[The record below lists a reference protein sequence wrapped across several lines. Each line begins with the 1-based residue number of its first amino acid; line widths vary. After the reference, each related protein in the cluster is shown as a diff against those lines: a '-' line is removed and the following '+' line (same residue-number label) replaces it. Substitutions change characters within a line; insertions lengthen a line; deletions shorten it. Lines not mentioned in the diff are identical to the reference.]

1 MTPTGLTLDAG
12 VLIAVERGDGRVRA
26 LLRRAVERQMRLA
39 VPAAVLAQ
47 VWRDGARQVR
57 LARMM
62 ASPEVEIV
70 DLDADMARMCGVL
83 LGRRGARDVVDASV
97 VVCARRRQ
105 DAVVTSDAEDLRL
118 LDPGLPVITI

>member
-47 VWRDGARQVR
+47 VWQDGARQVR

-62 ASPEVEIV
+62 ASPEVEVV
-70 DLDADMARMCGVL
+70 DLDADTARMCGVL
-83 LGRRGARDVVDASV
+83 LGRRGARDVIDASV

-105 DAVVTSDAEDLRL
+105 DAVVTSDADDLRL

>member
-105 DAVVTSDAEDLRL
+105 DAVVTSDADDLRL